1 MSHCVRKTGMGN
13 ALSACGGSDAR
24 DDDGVLV
31 VKHVA
36 HKADSP
42 ALSPFSRSRSLPQHR
57 EVAKCKGRRKTSMM
71 TARRSV
77 VTALREINEE
87 ADDNISELERDV
99 YSSFLPGIDEDSATA
114 VVKAASIMN
123 LGRRM
128 SSVGNK
134 ASCPTKGVDGT
145 RGGRIKGRRSSFTG
159 LIMVS
164 VARGRIGC
172 LIGGGVCGHTGSCV
186 V

>member
-1 MSHCVRKTGMGN
+1 MGN
-13 ALSACGGSDAR
+13 VLSACGGSDAR

-31 VKHVA
+31 VKRVA
-36 HKADSP
+36 HKSKADSS
-42 ALSPFSRSRSLPQHR
+42 SPFSRTRSLVPPPQQ
-57 EVAKCKGRRKTSMM
+57 VGKCKGRRKASMM

-77 VTALREINEE
+77 VSTLREINEE
-87 ADDNISELERDV
+87 ADDNISDLERDV

-114 VVKAASIMN
+114 VVKASSIMK

-128 SSVGNK
+128 SAVGNK
-134 ASCPTKGVDGT
+134 ASCPTKGADGT

-164 VARGRIGC
+164 VARGPIGC
-172 LIGGGVCGHTGSCV
+172 LIGEEGLEWGEVTQALV
-186 V
+186 LV